1 MLILYDDVCRL
12 FVVTELFVGSLLAP
26 AMVARRLLTGDFT
39 LFDLAVAEIADVV
52 VTEKVLGGLLLI
64 VLVLT

>member
-1 MLILYDDVCRL
+1 
-12 FVVTELFVGSLLAP
+12 
-26 AMVARRLLTGDFT
+26 MVARRLLTGEFT
-39 LFDLAVAEIADVV
+39 LFDLAETEIADVV